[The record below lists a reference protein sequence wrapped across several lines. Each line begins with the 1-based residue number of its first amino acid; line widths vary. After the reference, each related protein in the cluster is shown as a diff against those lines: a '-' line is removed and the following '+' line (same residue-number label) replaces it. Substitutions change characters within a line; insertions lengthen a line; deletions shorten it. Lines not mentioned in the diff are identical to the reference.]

1 MPPASGCRRRCSR
14 ASTPWA
20 RWSTSPKTGHD
31 YTWYV
36 LNARIIEKE
45 FGLSGQEQN
54 PDLTGRSVRQV
65 LARVRPGAPPPVQ
78 AFVDKE
84 STS

>member
-1 MPPASGCRRRCSR
+1 VVRPER
-14 ASTPWA
+14 
-20 RWSTSPKTGHD
+20 
-31 YTWYV
+31 
-36 LNARIIEKE
+36 RIIEKE

-78 AFVDKE
+78 AFVDKG
-84 STS
+84 STL